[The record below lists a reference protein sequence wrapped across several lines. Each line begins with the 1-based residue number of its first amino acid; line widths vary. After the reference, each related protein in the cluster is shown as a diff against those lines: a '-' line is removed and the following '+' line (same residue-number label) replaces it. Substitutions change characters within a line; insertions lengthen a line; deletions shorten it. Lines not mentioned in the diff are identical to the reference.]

1 MNGALAFSITAGN
14 IDGTFNIQS
23 DGKLYTKKTVDRE
36 KIQSFN
42 LTVLA
47 FIFILFF
54 DLQSFAKYVKQFYH
68 FYLILSFNFPVFFFI
83 FFFLYK
89 KNAQ

>member
-47 FIFILFF
+47 FMFILFF
-54 DLQSFAKYVKQFYH
+54 DLQSFAKYVRH
-68 FYLILSFNFPVFFFI
+68 FYLILSFNLTVSFFH
-83 FFFLYK
+83 FFLYK
-89 KNAQ
+89 KNAH